1 MEGRGGCRTP
11 FFAPTPGGDCSISR
25 RFRYPDYTR
34 CNPVVRRFAGN
45 WEHVSNDEGRNMTDE
60 PTDLDVQDPTVLDVD
75 STAAGDLSP
84 EERAEAQRYGRISLR
99 LTLVDMA
106 VDVVFL
112 AIMAFVFARPLD
124 AWLAGFGALS
134 GEKSLLRLLALFA
147 VVIGIHILVSLP
159 LSFYS
164 GFVVEHQFKLSNQ
177 SLRRWVTSWL
187 KKNTFGVVLGAA
199 IYAGLYSMIW
209 HTGTYWWL
217 IAAGVFFLFSVI
229 LGQLAPVV
237 FLPLFYKIERL
248 NDAALMERME
258 RLAAGTGLA
267 IEGVYRMGLSADTV
281 KANAMLA
288 GLGRTRRVLMG
299 DTLLEKFSPDE
310 IEVIFAHEIGHHVHR
325 HIPKM
330 IVTGVVFSVAGFWLL
345 DRVLVAWAGVPT
357 AADVPTSSLPLV
369 MFSMTIFGLMLAPL
383 QNVISRHYER
393 QCDRYALTRT
403 GLRGA
408 YRSAFQKL
416 ARLNKD
422 DPEPNPV
429 EVFLLHSHPPIAE
442 RLALAD

>member
-1 MEGRGGCRTP
+1 MQ
-11 FFAPTPGGDCSISR
+11 
-25 RFRYPDYTR
+25 
-34 CNPVVRRFAGN
+34 PV
-45 WEHVSNDEGRNMTDE
+45 E
-60 PTDLDVQDPTVLDVD
+60 PP
-75 STAAGDLSP
+75 SEIAAGELSP
-84 EERAEAQRYGRISLR
+84 AEQAEARRYGRVSLA
-99 LTLVDMA
+99 LSLADMA
-106 VDVVFL
+106 LDVVYL
-112 AIMAFVFARPLD
+112 GIMALVFARPVD
-124 AWLAGFGALS
+124 AWLSGFAAFAGEQS
-134 GEKSLLRLLALFA
+134 ISRLVALFG
-147 VVIGIHILVSLP
+147 VVIGIHLLVSLP

-164 GFVVEHQFKLSNQ
+164 GFVVEHRFQLSNQ
-177 SLRRWVTSWL
+177 SLGRWVMNWL
-187 KKNTFGVVLGAA
+187 KRTAFGIVLGGLL
-199 IYAGLYSMIW
+199 YVGLYWMIW
-209 HTGTYWWL
+209 HMGSYWWL

-248 NDAALMERME
+248 DDAALTERMD
-258 RLAAGTGLA
+258 RLAAGTGLT

-330 IVTGVVFSVAGFWLL
+330 IAAGVVFSVVGFWLL
-345 DRVLVAWAGVPT
+345 DQLLVWWAGIPT
-357 AADVPTSSLPLV
+357 AADAPTRSLPLV
-369 MFSMTIFGLMLAPL
+369 MFAMSMFGLLVSPL
-383 QNVISRHYER
+383 QNAISRHYER
-393 QCDRYALTRT
+393 QCDRYALART
-403 GLRGA
+403 GHRDA

-422 DPEPNPV
+422 DPAPNPI

-442 RLALAD
+442 RLAMAD

>member
-1 MEGRGGCRTP
+1 L
-11 FFAPTPGGDCSISR
+11 AI
-25 RFRYPDYTR
+25 
-34 CNPVVRRFAGN
+34 
-45 WEHVSNDEGRNMTDE
+45 DEIQSAESAN
-60 PTDLDVQDPTVLDVD
+60 
-75 STAAGDLSP
+75 STAPGELTP
-84 EERAEAQRYGRISLR
+84 TEQAEARRYGRVSLAMS
-99 LTLVDMA
+99 LADMA
-106 VDVVFL
+106 LDAVYL
-112 AIMAFVFARPLD
+112 GIMAFVFARPLD
-124 AWLAGFGALS
+124 AWLASHPLLA
-134 GEKSLLRLLALFA
+134 GEKSLLRLAALFGI
-147 VVIGIHILVSLP
+147 VIGIHILVSLP

-164 GFVVEHQFKLSNQ
+164 GFVVEHRFQLSNQ
-177 SLRRWVTSWL
+177 SLGRWVANWL
-187 KKNTFGVVLGAA
+187 KRNAFAVVLGGAV
-199 IYAGLYSMIW
+199 YAGLYWMIW
-209 HTGTYWWL
+209 HTGSYWWL
-217 IAAGVFFLFSVI
+217 VAAGVFFLFSVI

-248 NDAALMERME
+248 DDAALNERMN

-330 IVTGVVFSVAGFWLL
+330 IATGVLFSLLGFWLL
-345 DRVLVAWAGVPT
+345 DRLLVWWAGVPT
-357 AADVPTSSLPLV
+357 AALAPTSSLPLV
-369 MFSMTIFGLMLAPL
+369 MFAMSVFGLVLAPL

-393 QCDRYALTRT
+393 QSDRYALTRT
-403 GLRGA
+403 GLRDA

-422 DPEPNPV
+422 DPAPNPV

-442 RLALAD
+442 RLAMAGEG

>member
-1 MEGRGGCRTP
+1 MGLEL
-11 FFAPTPGGDCSISR
+11 
-25 RFRYPDYTR
+25 TR
-34 CNPVVRRFAGN
+34 DNTECN
-45 WEHVSNDEGRNMTDE
+45 
-60 PTDLDVQDPTVLDVD
+60 DLH
-75 STAAGDLSP
+75 GELSAS
-84 EERAEAQRYGRISLR
+84 EQAEARRYGRTSLL
-99 LTLVDMA
+99 LTVADMA
-106 VDVVFL
+106 LDLVFL
-112 AIMAFVFARPLD
+112 GIMAFVFARPFD
-124 AWLAGFGALS
+124 AWLSGFELLS
-134 GEKSLLRLLALFA
+134 GEKSILRLVALLGL
-147 VVIGIHILVSLP
+147 VIGIHILVSLP

-164 GFVVEHQFKLSNQ
+164 GYIVEHRYKLSNQ
-177 SLRRWVTSWL
+177 SLQRWITSWL
-187 KKNTFGVVLGAA
+187 KKNAFGVVLAA
-199 IYAGLYSMIW
+199 VLYVGLYWMIW
-209 HTGTYWWL
+209 HTGNYWWL

-248 NDAALMERME
+248 DDVTLTERMDK
-258 RLAAGTGLA
+258 LAAGTGLT

-330 IVTGVVFSVAGFWLL
+330 IAAGVVFSLAGFWLL
-345 DRVLVAWAGVPT
+345 DRLLVWWADIPT
-357 AADVPTSSLPLV
+357 AAEAPTSSLPLV
-369 MFSMTIFGLMLAPL
+369 MFAMSVFGLLLSPL
-383 QNVISRHYER
+383 QNAISRHYER
-393 QCDRYALTRT
+393 QCDRYALAQT
-403 GLRGA
+403 GLREA

-422 DPEPNPV
+422 DPAPNPV

-442 RLALAD
+442 RLAMAEVR

>member
-1 MEGRGGCRTP
+1 MKDDGTV
-11 FFAPTPGGDCSISR
+11 ADM
-25 RFRYPDYTR
+25 
-34 CNPVVRRFAGN
+34 A
-45 WEHVSNDEGRNMTDE
+45 
-60 PTDLDVQDPTVLDVD
+60 DPTVLDTEAT
-75 STAAGDLSP
+75 SATAAGELSP
-84 EERAEAQRYGRISLR
+84 AERAEAQRYGRISLR

-106 VDVVFL
+106 IDFIYLEV
-112 AIMAFVFARPLD
+112 MAFVFARPLD
-124 AWLAGFGALS
+124 AWLAGFAPLA
-134 GEKSLLRLLALFA
+134 GEKSLVRLLALFG
-147 VVIGIHILVSLP
+147 VVMGIHLLVSLP

-177 SLRRWVTSWL
+177 SVRRWITSWL
-187 KKNTFGVVLGAA
+187 KKTAFAVVLGGAL
-199 IYAGLYSMIW
+199 YAGLYWMIW
-209 HTGTYWWL
+209 NTGSYWWL

-330 IVTGVVFSVAGFWLL
+330 IATGVLFSVAGFWLM
-345 DRVLVAWAGVPT
+345 DRVIVAWAGVPT
-357 AADVPTSSLPLV
+357 AADAPTSSLPLV
-369 MFSMTIFGLMLAPL
+369 MFAMTVFGLVLAPL

-393 QCDRYALTRT
+393 QCDRYALERT
-403 GLRGA
+403 GRRDA

-422 DPEPNPV
+422 DPDPNPV

>member
-1 MEGRGGCRTP
+1 
-11 FFAPTPGGDCSISR
+11 
-25 RFRYPDYTR
+25 
-34 CNPVVRRFAGN
+34 
-45 WEHVSNDEGRNMTDE
+45 
-60 PTDLDVQDPTVLDVD
+60 
-75 STAAGDLSP
+75 
-84 EERAEAQRYGRISLR
+84 
-99 LTLVDMA
+99 
-106 VDVVFL
+106 
-112 AIMAFVFARPLD
+112 
-124 AWLAGFGALS
+124 
-134 GEKSLLRLLALFA
+134 
-147 VVIGIHILVSLP
+147 
-159 LSFYS
+159 
-164 GFVVEHQFKLSNQ
+164 
-177 SLRRWVTSWL
+177 
-187 KKNTFGVVLGAA
+187 
-199 IYAGLYSMIW
+199 
-209 HTGTYWWL
+209 
-217 IAAGVFFLFSVI
+217 
-229 LGQLAPVV
+229 
-237 FLPLFYKIERL
+237 
-248 NDAALMERME
+248 
-258 RLAAGTGLA
+258 
-267 IEGVYRMGLSADTV
+267 
-281 KANAMLA
+281 
-288 GLGRTRRVLMG
+288 MG

-330 IVTGVVFSVAGFWLL
+330 IATGVVFSVAGFWLL

-369 MFSMTIFGLMLAPL
+369 MFSMTIFGLALAPV

>member
-1 MEGRGGCRTP
+1 
-11 FFAPTPGGDCSISR
+11 
-25 RFRYPDYTR
+25 
-34 CNPVVRRFAGN
+34 
-45 WEHVSNDEGRNMTDE
+45 VSVATDE
-60 PTDLDVQDPTVLDVD
+60 IEQKQPAEEM
-75 STAAGDLSP
+75 AAGELSP
-84 EERAEAQRYGRISLR
+84 AEQAEAREYGRISLM
-99 LTLVDMA
+99 LTLADMA
-106 VDVVFL
+106 LDIVYL

-124 AWLAGFGALS
+124 RWLANFDALA
-134 GEKSLLRLLALFA
+134 GEKSILRLLALL
-147 VVIGIHILVSLP
+147 VVVVGIHILVSLP
-159 LSFYS
+159 LSFNAGY
-164 GFVVEHQFKLSNQ
+164 VVEHQFKLSNQ
-177 SLRRWVTSWL
+177 SLGRWVWTWI
-187 KKNTFGVVLGAA
+187 KRNAFGIVLSGLIFAA
-199 IYAGLYSMIW
+199 LYWMIW
-209 HTGTYWWL
+209 HTGNYWWL

-248 NDAALMERME
+248 NDPALTERMDK
-258 RLAAGTGLA
+258 LAAGTGLT

-330 IVTGVVFSVAGFWLL
+330 IATGVVFSLAGFWLL
-345 DRVLVAWAGVPT
+345 DRLLVTWAGVPT
-357 AADVPTSSLPLV
+357 AADAPVSSLPLV
-369 MFSMTIFGLMLAPL
+369 MFAMSLFGLLLAPL

-393 QCDRYALTRT
+393 QCDRYALTKT
-403 GLRGA
+403 GLRDA
-408 YRSAFQKL
+408 YRTAFQKL

-442 RLALAD
+442 RLAMAD

>member
-1 MEGRGGCRTP
+1 MTIVTTEETLP
-11 FFAPTPGGDCSISR
+11 PEPLPTEKI
-25 RFRYPDYTR
+25 
-34 CNPVVRRFAGN
+34 
-45 WEHVSNDEGRNMTDE
+45 E
-60 PTDLDVQDPTVLDVD
+60 P
-75 STAAGDLSP
+75 TAAGELSLAEQ
-84 EERAEAQRYGRISLR
+84 EEARRYGRISLG
-99 LTLVDMA
+99 LTLADMGL
-106 VDVVFL
+106 DL
-112 AIMAFVFARPLD
+112 AYLGIMAFVFARPLD
-124 AWLAGFGALS
+124 AWLSGFEMLA
-134 GEKSLLRLLALFA
+134 GEKSVLRLIALLAVL
-147 VVIGIHILVSLP
+147 VGIHILVSLP

-164 GFVVEHQFKLSNQ
+164 GYVVEHQFKLSNQ
-177 SLRRWVTSWL
+177 SLRRWITSWL
-187 KKNTFGVVLGAA
+187 KKNAFGIVLAGAL
-199 IYAGLYSMIW
+199 YAGLYWMIW
-209 HTGTYWWL
+209 HTGNYWWL

-248 NDAALMERME
+248 DDPVLNERMD
-258 RLAAGTGLA
+258 RLAQGTGLA

-330 IVTGVVFSVAGFWLL
+330 IAAGVVFSLAGFYFL
-345 DRVLVAWAGVPT
+345 DRLLVWWSGTST
-357 AADVPTSSLPLV
+357 AADAPVSSLPLV
-369 MFSMTIFGLMLAPL
+369 MFAMSLFGLSLAPL
-383 QNVISRHYER
+383 QNAISRHYER

-403 GLRGA
+403 GLREA

-422 DPEPNPV
+422 DPAPNPV

-442 RLALAD
+442 RLAMAD